1 MARRKII
8 WSHRAK
14 IKHLEILE
22 FYYRRNQSKSYSQ
35 KIYREIKKSIGLLKI
50 QPRLGLKTDNTSVR
64 ALIVGDFIVFYE
76 YSKTEIII
84 HTIWDCNQNPDDLRI
99 K

>member
-8 WSHRAK
+8 WSHKAK
-14 IKHLEILE
+14 IKHLEILD
-22 FYYRRNQSKSYSQ
+22 FYYRRNQSKSYSL
-35 KIYREIKKSIGLLKI
+35 KIYREIKKSIGLLKK
-50 QPRLGLKTDNTSVR
+50 QPRLGLKTDDASVR

-76 YSKTEIII
+76 YTNTEIIV
-84 HTIWDCNQNPDDLRI
+84 HTIWDCNQNPNDLRI

>member
-35 KIYREIKKSIGLLKI
+35 KIYKEIKKSVNLLKK
-50 QPRLGLKTDNTSVR
+50 QPRLGLKTDDPTVR

-76 YSKTEIII
+76 FTKSEIIV
-84 HTIWDCNQNPDDLRI
+84 HTLWDCRQNPDDL
-99 K
+99 KVK

>member
-8 WSHRAK
+8 WSHKAK

-22 FYYRRNQSKSYSQ
+22 FYYRRNQSKTYSQ
-35 KIYREIKKSIGLLKI
+35 KIYNEIKKSVRLLKN
-50 QPRLGLKTDNTSVR
+50 QPKLGLKTDDPTVR

-76 YSKTEIII
+76 FTNSEIIV
-84 HTIWDCNQNPDDLRI
+84 HTLWDSNQNPDNLKI